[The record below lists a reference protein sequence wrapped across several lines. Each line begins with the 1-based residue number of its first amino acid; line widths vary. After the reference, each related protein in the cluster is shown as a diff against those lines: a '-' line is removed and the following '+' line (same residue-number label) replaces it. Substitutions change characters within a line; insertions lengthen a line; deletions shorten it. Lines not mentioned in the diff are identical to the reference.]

1 LEHCFFIFADSLGRK
16 LNKKIIFPDSRSSHG
31 LFVIPAEKMQDLPI
45 VRQIIVEAMDLI
57 DGFYERI
64 QNRSTVTAT
73 IANQF
78 WSLECPKQVSA
89 QIVALS

>member
-1 LEHCFFIFADSLGRK
+1 
-16 LNKKIIFPDSRSSHG
+16 
-31 LFVIPAEKMQDLPI
+31 MQDLPI

-64 QNRSTVTAT
+64 QNRSTVTDT

-89 QIVALS
+89 QIAALS